1 MVKFVHTKSLSRI
14 IRKVL
19 TSISVPL
26 GIFLLFQLICEWNG
40 IIFINADNYRSFVV
54 NTIYVALI
62 GWGLYF
68 HIPAGRF
75 DFSIGSIIALAPLIG
90 GNVALLLGLD
100 AVGLLICCAFIGAVL
115 GAMSGLSYVL
125 LRLPAIVVSL
135 GVALIYEAF
144 TFILFDGK
152 GAVLIGRS
160 NMLYIIQQPH
170 IYIMSAI
177 VISIL
182 IIIINFTEFGFNLRA
197 LATGQH
203 ISVNTGIN
211 EKSNAVLCYVV
222 CGALCG
228 IAGALTLSRTG
239 SASAALGLSTIM
251 TMFLGFLPM
260 FIGGI
265 LAKFSDPVIGIFLG
279 AVATSLISSGFAA
292 LGMPLAAQFIF
303 NAFILLGFLVFALN
317 QNKFEEYFL
326 IRKRKRE
333 AIEAALHQAAE

>member
-1 MVKFVHTKSLSRI
+1 MVKFVNKIILTRI
-14 IRKVL
+14 ARKVL
-19 TSISVPL
+19 ISISVPL
-26 GIFLLFQLICEWNG
+26 GIFLLFQLMCNLNG
-40 IIFINADNYRSFVV
+40 VIFINADNYRSFAV
-54 NTIYVALI
+54 NTLYVALI

-75 DFSIGSIIALAPLIG
+75 DFSIGSIIALAPVIG
-90 GNVALLLGLD
+90 GNAALFLGLD
-100 AVGLLICCAFIGAVL
+100 AVGLLICCGFIGAVL
-115 GAMSGLSYVL
+115 GAMSGLTYVL
-125 LRLPAIVVSL
+125 LKLPAIVVSL

-144 TFILFDGK
+144 SFILFDGK
-152 GAVLIGRS
+152 GALLIGKS
-160 NMLYIIQQPH
+160 NMLYMIQPPY
-170 IYIMSAI
+170 IYIMSVVVILSLI
-177 VISIL
+177 VMV
-182 IIIINFTEFGFNLRA
+182 NFTEFGFNLRA

-211 EKSNAVLCYVV
+211 EKSNAVLCYVA

-239 SASAALGLSTIM
+239 SASAALGLNTIM

-265 LAKFSDPVIGIFLG
+265 LAKFSDPVIGILLG
-279 AVATSLISSGFAA
+279 AVATSFISSGFAA
-292 LGMPLAAQFIF
+292 LGMPLAVQFIL

-317 QNKFEEYFL
+317 QNKFEEYVI

-333 AIEAALHQAAE
+333 AMNASLHTAE